1 VVRVLPDIVGIDK
14 EFDYFVP
21 EPMGEVAVGD
31 TVRVDLHGRRVGGW
45 VRAVDV
51 EPIDRARLKPL
62 AKVSG
67 RGPSAAL
74 LDLADWAAWRWA
86 GRRAQLL
93 RTASPPGVVR
103 SIPPGPTR
111 ERSGGQAHGDATGS
125 AAEALI
131 TRSLAAARG
140 VLRLPPGDDRFPLVL
155 AAATDAGSTPDGE
168 TLVLCPSVHEARR
181 LGRRLRASGLPAT
194 ALNADRTGAIGA
206 GEWARAVIGTRAG
219 AWAPVSRLGRVVV
232 LDEHDEVYQEERS
245 PTWHAR
251 DVVIERARRA
261 GVPCLLVSPC
271 PTLEA
276 LAWGELI
283 TPGPAAERQG
293 WPHLTVVDQ
302 RQRDPAIGP
311 LFSSDLVDLLR
322 TGGRVVCILNRVGRS
337 RLLACVACETLARCD
352 RCDAAVGLPEPGL
365 LRCPRC
371 GVERPVVCL
380 ACGATKM
387 KNLRPGVSRV
397 REELS
402 ALIGEPVAEI
412 FAGDA
417 GTDDVGDTGEI
428 DARVVVGTEAA
439 LHRLPRA
446 DAVAFLDFDQELL
459 APRYRGAEQA
469 LGLLARAARL
479 VRARPGARHGRL
491 LVQTRTPDHPVLQ
504 AVRHADPGRL
514 VMSERPMRQ
523 ALGLP
528 PSTAMAVVSGQAAPE
543 FVAALGH
550 PAGVMVQG
558 PLDGRWRLTASGHT
572 VLCDALA
579 AVARPPGRLRIEVD
593 PLRI

>member
-21 EPMGEVAVGD
+21 EALGDVRVGD
-31 TVRVDLHGRRVGGW
+31 MVRVDLHGRRVGAW

-51 EPIDRARLKPL
+51 EPIDRTRLKPL
-62 AKVSG
+62 AKLSG
-67 RGPSAAL
+67 RGPSVDL

-103 SIPPGPTR
+103 SIPPGPSR
-111 ERSGGQAHGDATGS
+111 ASNAAPAHGDA
-125 AAEALI
+125 AASEALI
-131 TRSLAAARG
+131 GRSLAAARG

-155 AAATDAGSTPDGE
+155 AAATDTGSAPDGE
-168 TLVLCPSVHEARR
+168 TLVLCPSMDEARR
-181 LGRRLRASGLPAT
+181 LGRRLRASGVSAT
-194 ALNADRTGAIGA
+194 ALIADRTGAVGA
-206 GEWARAVIGTRAG
+206 GEWARAAAGGTVIGTRAG

-322 TGGRVVCILNRVGRS
+322 SGGQVVCILNRVGRS
-337 RLLACVACETLARCD
+337 RLLACVACETLARCE
-352 RCDAAVGLPEPGL
+352 RCDAAVALPEPGL

-371 GVERPVVCL
+371 GTERPVVCL

-402 ALIGEPVAEI
+402 ALISEPVAEI

-417 GTDDVGDTGEI
+417 DIGDTGRV

-469 LGLLARAARL
+469 LALLARAARL
-479 VRARPGARHGRL
+479 VRSRPGARHGRL

-514 VMSERPMRQ
+514 VMSERPMRR

-528 PSTAMAVVSGQAAPE
+528 PSTAMAVVSGHAAPL
-543 FVAALGH
+543 FVAALGR
-550 PAGVMVQG
+550 PTGIMVQG
-558 PLDGRWRLTASGHT
+558 PLDGRWRLTAPDHT
-572 VLCDALA
+572 VLCKALA